1 MKRIIVLMTCL
12 AELIFTSCQQKDSE
26 IRDAIQGMLNQHPEM
41 RLQDIYKSFYQ
52 DCFGPGHIIASRE
65 AAEAYLKQELDTCG
79 ELKDPQPIE
88 PTGSKGRYVRVA
100 LYFVKSGKIDYDAYV
115 EAFIA
120 GAKAVSPQDYEAWKE
135 LWPTIAEAAAE
146 FDLPGYEEDLEMINQ
161 ALESSEGNLAFHH
174 SRAYNDAYDPHY
186 RIIAKERVEALFK

>member
-1 MKRIIVLMTCL
+1 MKRVLILMTCL
-12 AELIFTSCQQKDSE
+12 GVLLCSCCQQKDTE
-26 IRDAIQGMLNQHPEM
+26 IRDAIQGMLEQHPEM

-65 AAEAYLKQELDTCG
+65 SAEAYLKRELDSCG
-79 ELKDPQPIE
+79 ELKDPQPLE

-100 LYFVKSGKIDYDAYV
+100 LDFVKSGQIDYEAYL

-120 GAKAVSPQDYEAWKE
+120 GAKAVTPQDYDAWKE
-135 LWPTIAEAAAE
+135 LWLTIAEAAAE
-146 FDLPGYEEDLEMINQ
+146 FDIPGYEEDLEMINQ

-186 RIIAKERVEALFK
+186 RIIAKERVEDLFK

>member
-1 MKRIIVLMTCL
+1 MKRILLLMTCL
-12 AELIFTSCQQKDSE
+12 SALLCTSCQQKDTE
-26 IRDAIQGMLNQHPEM
+26 IRDAIQGMMEQHPEM

-65 AAEAYLKQELDTCG
+65 SAEAYLRQELESCG
-79 ELKDPQPIE
+79 ELKDPQPLE

-100 LYFVKSGKIDYDAYV
+100 LDFVKSGQIDYDAYV

-135 LWPTIAEAAAE
+135 LWPSIAEAAAE
-146 FDLPGYEEDLEMINQ
+146 FDIPGYDEDLEMINQ
-161 ALESSEGNLAFHH
+161 ALEGAEGNLAFHH